1 MAAVLIRLFVDGLDA
16 LQTMERAGIV
26 HRDISVNNLM
36 YSMEDRRWRLTDFDA
51 ACRASDLVDGGDGV
65 LYGTDGFIAPEALA
79 PERRYTFAS
88 DRWSLGA
95 CALYWIN
102 AAEDEYGRRRDVG
115 HLFGALLGQLLVFAY
130 HLQVGDRRL
139 HDDEVQVLTEWKI
152 ERHLPGWPRNGEGT
166 ERPPGSVP
174 VSSRTRDEASHL
186 DGSPV
191 P

>member
-16 LQTMERAGIV
+16 LQTMKRAGIM

-65 LYGTDGFIAPEALA
+65 VYGTDGFIAPEALA

-115 HLFGALLGQLLVFAY
+115 HQFGALLGQLLVLAY

-152 ERHLPGWPRNGEGT
+152 ERHLPGWPRNGEDT
-166 ERPPGSVP
+166 ERPTGSVP
-174 VSSRTRDEASHL
+174 VSSRARDEASHL